1 VSKKKKDMWPGM
13 SRKQFD
19 GIVKYIEGIA
29 GKLGLSE
36 WTISLGHEPSEGDDS
51 MAECLATNGRLKA
64 TITVASDFN
73 TFTLE
78 DKRRTLIHELLH
90 CHQQKGIELFTA
102 DESEIEAHMGR
113 LAWGIM
119 YDAINLAQETMVDT
133 LSVVISRMI
142 DDTSVLKYLERKS

>member
-1 VSKKKKDMWPGM
+1 MWPRM

-90 CHQQKGIELFTA
+90 CHQQKAIEILRC
-102 DESEIEAHMGR
+102 DDSEVEAHLGR
-113 LAWGIM
+113 LAWGLLQ
-119 YDAINLAQETMVDT
+119 DALTKDQEIFVDNL
-133 LSVVISRMI
+133 SIVIARMI
-142 DDTSVLKYLERKS
+142 DDSSVTKYLEIT